1 MLQPRKIAQLALV
14 AFFLAVLYLPLAK
27 TLLGPGGAGI
37 AQDEK
42 RALNP
47 LPRPG
52 VDPVETLPDKTTA
65 YFNDHFGFRSS
76 LVRWYGNLKFVALR
90 ATSEDVVI
98 GKEGWLY
105 IKLDETLGDY
115 TGNFL
120 FNQRGLDKYA
130 RILDARR
137 RYFEEQKIAHLWA
150 VVPNKVAIH
159 PEHLPDSVK
168 GAAGKRRLDQLLQHL
183 RARTRLNVVD
193 FRQPLLRAK
202 GPRFLYHCND
212 THWNDRGVLVA
223 YQHLCQRLGPLMP
236 GLKPLNMDQVTF
248 SRATHQG
255 DLSALLGIKD
265 QFPDVYDA
273 AKIQGPGPREVK
285 QAPMAA
291 LPPKDIWGRKVE
303 LHAYEGPAGKPRL
316 LMFIDS
322 FTTKLFQQC
331 LARHFS
337 RSLFILASPSLETMK
352 VVVAEEKP
360 DIVIEQVVERFL
372 GLVPADYPELK
383 KPDRS

>member
-137 RYFEEQKIAHLWA
+137 RYFEEQKIAHL
-150 VVPNKVAIH
+150 
-159 PEHLPDSVK
+159 
-168 GAAGKRRLDQLLQHL
+168 
-183 RARTRLNVVD
+183 
-193 FRQPLLRAK
+193 
-202 GPRFLYHCND
+202 
-212 THWNDRGVLVA
+212 
-223 YQHLCQRLGPLMP
+223 
-236 GLKPLNMDQVTF
+236 
-248 SRATHQG
+248 
-255 DLSALLGIKD
+255 
-265 QFPDVYDA
+265 
-273 AKIQGPGPREVK
+273 
-285 QAPMAA
+285 
-291 LPPKDIWGRKVE
+291 
-303 LHAYEGPAGKPRL
+303 
-316 LMFIDS
+316 
-322 FTTKLFQQC
+322 
-331 LARHFS
+331 
-337 RSLFILASPSLETMK
+337 
-352 VVVAEEKP
+352 
-360 DIVIEQVVERFL
+360 
-372 GLVPADYPELK
+372 
-383 KPDRS
+383 